1 MTPRKP
7 SAPHQRRVSSGF
19 TLVEL
24 MVAIVISIFLVG
36 GMMVVLQNVRSTYTT
51 QTKLAALE
59 DNERLA
65 MTLMTDVIQSAGY
78 FPQPLINTAA
88 SAMPASNNFPSENG
102 SPSMLGGTNTQG
114 DTVVVR
120 FAADTTTPALI
131 NCMGQSGPGAP
142 IDWENDFYVDAEGNL
157 TCQVTNGLTNAQS
170 TAVILA
176 SGLTTNTDANTNPA
190 GLTILYGVPT
200 GTATAPT
207 CMDTYKT
214 AAQMSSTDWTNVCAV
229 KVKLTFANPVPPPG
243 GTVSPI
249 SFTRVIAVMSKTGA
263 ST

>member
-1 MTPRKP
+1 MTPRKS
-7 SAPHQRRVSSGF
+7 SAPHQRHVSSGF

-51 QTKLAALE
+51 QTKLATLE

-78 FPQPLINTAA
+78 FPQPMDNTAA
-88 SAMPASNNFPSENG
+88 SAMPASNNFPSESG
-102 SPSMLGGTNTQG
+102 LPSMLGGTNTQG

-120 FAADTTTPALI
+120 FAADATAPDLM
-131 NCMGQSGPGAP
+131 NCMGQTETGAAV
-142 IDWENDFYVDAEGNL
+142 DWENAFYVDANGNL
-157 TCQVTNGLTNAQS
+157 TCQVTNGLTNAPS
-170 TAVILA
+170 APVVLA
-176 SGLTTNTDANTNPA
+176 TGLTTNTNAGTNPA

-200 GTATAPT
+200 GVAAAPT

-214 AAQMSSTDWTNVCAV
+214 AAQMSSTDWANVCAV
-229 KVKLTFANPVPPPG
+229 KVTLSFTNPVPPPN
-243 GTVSPI
+243 GTASPI
-249 SFTRVIAVMSKTGA
+249 QFTRVIAVMNMTGA